1 MSDEKLRSEINNLNY
16 GHIYKI
22 NDVIKVKC
30 IIELPIHC
38 NDMLIPPHIKLGE
51 VYMCNKT
58 TSKDYY
64 FIHKIQTMLP
74 SEFFIP
80 LSDWREQTINEI
92 IK

>member
-1 MSDEKLRSEINNLNY
+1 MSDKMRSEINSLNY
-16 GHIYKI
+16 GHIYMI

-30 IIELPIHC
+30 ISELAIHC
-38 NDMLIPPHIKLGE
+38 NDIKLGE

-64 FIHKIQTMLP
+64 FIHKIQMMLP
-74 SEFFIP
+74 SELFIP

>member
-22 NDVIKVKC
+22 DDVIKVKC
-30 IIELPIHC
+30 ISELPIHC
-38 NDMLIPPHIKLGE
+38 NDIKLGE
-51 VYMCNKT
+51 VYICNKT

-64 FIHKIQTMLP
+64 FIHKIQMMLP
-74 SEFFIP
+74 SELFIP
-80 LSDWREQTINEI
+80 LNEWREQTINEI